1 MASLKSP
8 PPPVPDTDITFPR
21 PHILQITLNRPRHL
35 NSIPSPQHYALS
47 KLYEWYDAEP
57 SLRCAVLT
65 GNGRAFCAGA
75 DLKEWNVRNTSGKSP
90 TPSSVSTGSG
100 GALAA
105 TATASPAPVVTSSH
119 PDAKPGEKWPSSA
132 GFGGLSNR
140 GGKKP
145 VIAAVNGLCLGGG
158 MEMIINADLV
168 YASTKAKFGLPE
180 VTIGVVAIA
189 GALPRLIKAVGRQ
202 RATEMALIGRSDY
215 TPEQMLSWGLVNQV
229 VEPDRLLDTALAAAE
244 AIANNSPDSV
254 IVSREGLKSGW
265 EALGPE
271 DATGLV
277 DRTIY
282 RKMEAA
288 ENMTEGVKSFVE
300 KRKPVWVDSKL

>member
-65 GNGRAFCAGA
+65 GTGRAFCAGA

-90 TPSSVSTGSG
+90 TPSS
-100 GALAA
+100 
-105 TATASPAPVVTSSH
+105 
-119 PDAKPGEKWPSSA
+119 PGEKWPSSA

-168 YASTKAKFGLPE
+168 YASNKAKFGLPE

-189 GALPRLIKAVGRQ
+189 GALPRLIKTVGRQ

-244 AIANNSPDSV
+244 AIANKGDCVPGGIEERMGGDGARGCYGTGRSNHLS
-254 IVSREGLKSGW
+254 
-265 EALGPE
+265 E
-271 DATGLV
+271 DGGC
-277 DRTIY
+277 
-282 RKMEAA
+282 RKYDGGSQEL
-288 ENMTEGVKSFVE
+288 
-300 KRKPVWVDSKL
+300 R

>member
-1 MASLKSP
+1 MSSSKPTLSSP
-8 PPPVPDTDITFPR
+8 PPPVPDTDISFPR
-21 PHILQITLNRPRHL
+21 PHILLVTLNRPRHL

-47 KLYEWYDAEP
+47 KLYEWFDAEP
-57 SLRCAVLT
+57 TLRCAVLT
-65 GNGRAFCAGA
+65 GTGRAFCAGA
-75 DLKEWNVRNTSGKSP
+75 DLKEWNVRNTA
-90 TPSSVSTGSG
+90 PSSVT
-100 GALAA
+100 A
-105 TATASPAPVVTSSH
+105 TATASPAPVVTTSSH
-119 PDAKPGEKWPSSA
+119 PDAKPGEKWPSTA

-145 VIAAVNGLCLGGG
+145 VVAAVNGLCYGGG

-168 YASTKAKFGLPE
+168 YASTAARFGLPE

-202 RATEMALIGRSDY
+202 RATEMALIGRTDY
-215 TPEQMLSWGLVNQV
+215 TPEQMLAWGLVNQV
-229 VEPDRLLDTALAAAE
+229 VEPGRLLETALAAAE
-244 AIANNSPDSV
+244 AIANNSPDAV

-271 DATGLV
+271 EATGLV

-282 RKMEAA
+282 RKMEAG

>member
-1 MASLKSP
+1 MSSQAPNLKSH
-8 PPPVPDTDITFPR
+8 PPPVPDTDVTFPR

-35 NSIPSPQHYALS
+35 NSIYSELHHALAR
-47 KLYEWYDAEP
+47 LYEWYDAEP

-65 GNGRAFCAGA
+65 GTGRAFCAGA
-75 DLKEWNVRNTSGKSP
+75 DLKEWNVRNASANSVAQ
-90 TPSSVSTGSG
+90 SSVTTGT
-100 GALAA
+100 GAGAA
-105 TATASPAPVVTSSH
+105 TAAPPPPVMSSNADSNMR
-119 PDAKPGEKWPSSA
+119 PA

-145 VIAAVNGLCLGGG
+145 VIVAVNGLCLGGG

-229 VEPDRLLDTALAAAE
+229 VEPERLLDTALSAAE
-244 AIANNSPDSV
+244 AIARNSPDSV
-254 IVSREGLKSGW
+254 IVSREGLKTGW
-265 EALGPE
+265 EPLGPE
-271 DATGLV
+271 EATAMI

-282 RKMEAA
+282 RKMEAG

-300 KRKPVWVDSKL
+300 KRKPVWKESKL